1 MNKKSILSL
10 VLAVLFVFSACGSTD
25 LAESESSSTEQSKT
39 ESEQPISTAGS
50 SDMFTDKDMEIGYNE
65 ETSTWI
71 TLSGDNASSN
81 SDTVQVSGSTVTITD
96 AGTYILSGSL
106 EDGMIIV
113 NAEDTDKVQLV
124 LKGVQITSSTSAAIY
139 VLQADKVFITTAS
152 GTQNTL
158 VNGGEYVAI
167 DDNNI
172 DGMIFSKSDL
182 TLNGDGTL
190 TISTDVG
197 HGIVSKDDLVIT
209 SGTYNIT
216 AASHGISGKDSVR
229 IANGTYTIES
239 GKDGIHA
246 ENTEDSSMGFLYVGG
261 GTFDITAGG
270 DGMSAS
276 SYLQIENGTFTITSG
291 EGSASV
297 STTNS
302 TTEFGQSSSLQAETT
317 TTQNDTI
324 SQKGIK
330 ADENIS
336 ITSGTFN
343 LDSADDAIHAAN
355 EISIAAGEFN
365 IASGDDAIHS
375 DSSVVIEDGSF
386 KISDCYE
393 GVEGL
398 SITVDGGTFDITS
411 EDDGLNA
418 GGGNDSSGFGGRMS
432 QQDEFSTSS
441 GGFITINNGSLTIVS
456 TGDCI
461 DSNGDLTINGGVL
474 NLTCNGSGNTAL
486 DCDGSYT
493 NNGGEITTNDGSE
506 NNPGQMGG
514 MGKTG
519 GKGQGHS
526 GF

>member
-190 TISTDVG
+190 TISADAG

-229 IANGTYTIES
+229 IANGTYTI
-239 GKDGIHA
+239 
-246 ENTEDSSMGFLYVGG
+246 
-261 GTFDITAGG
+261 
-270 DGMSAS
+270 
-276 SYLQIENGTFTITSG
+276 
-291 EGSASV
+291 
-297 STTNS
+297 
-302 TTEFGQSSSLQAETT
+302 
-317 TTQNDTI
+317 
-324 SQKGIK
+324 
-330 ADENIS
+330 
-336 ITSGTFN
+336 
-343 LDSADDAIHAAN
+343 
-355 EISIAAGEFN
+355 
-365 IASGDDAIHS
+365 
-375 DSSVVIEDGSF
+375 
-386 KISDCYE
+386 
-393 GVEGL
+393 
-398 SITVDGGTFDITS
+398 
-411 EDDGLNA
+411 
-418 GGGNDSSGFGGRMS
+418 
-432 QQDEFSTSS
+432 
-441 GGFITINNGSLTIVS
+441 
-456 TGDCI
+456 
-461 DSNGDLTINGGVL
+461 
-474 NLTCNGSGNTAL
+474 
-486 DCDGSYT
+486 
-493 NNGGEITTNDGSE
+493 
-506 NNPGQMGG
+506 
-514 MGKTG
+514 
-519 GKGQGHS
+519 
-526 GF
+526 

>member
-25 LAESESSSTEQSKT
+25 LAQSESSSTEQSET
-39 ESEQPISTAGS
+39 EAEQPISTAGS

-172 DGMIFSKSDL
+172 DGVIFSKSDL

-190 TISTDVG
+190 TISANAG

-261 GTFDITAGG
+261 GTFDITADG

-302 TTEFGQSSSLQAETT
+302 TTEFGQSSSLQAETI
-317 TTQNDTI
+317 TTQDDTI

-330 ADENIS
+330 ADGNIS

-343 LDSADDAIHAAN
+343 LDSVDDAIHAAN

-418 GGGNDSSGFGGRMS
+418 GGGNDSSGFGVRMS